1 MLLAVVF
8 AGFCGAAV
16 GAWDGLRRARTGLY
30 PAALDRGPV
39 FIRLAAG
46 LHGVADR
53 IGAAGLEHRGDHRH
67 PAPRGRLVVDVIADV
82 AIGPVTGAVA

>member
-1 MLLAVVF
+1 MLLAVVL

-30 PAALDRGPV
+30 PAALDRGPML
-39 FIRLAAG
+39 IRLAAG

-53 IGAAGLEHRGDHRH
+53 IGAAGLEYRGDLRH
-67 PAPRGRLVVDVIADV
+67 PTTGGGFVIDVIADV
-82 AIGPVTGAVA
+82 PIRPVAGAVT